1 MAGGLWTSMYL
12 SKGPKWPAEQSKPEA
27 GHNRV
32 RPPVILGPH
41 FAFFKEGFHPISA
54 YNKIRRFCTGPCLL
68 VGGDGFEPSKLKATD
83 LQSAPFGHSGTLP

>member
-32 RPPVILGPH
+32 RPLVILGPISH
-41 FAFFKEGFHPISA
+41 FSKRVFIQFPHITKSGAFAPDLA
-54 YNKIRRFCTGPCLL
+54 YWWEEMDSNHR
-68 VGGDGFEPSKLKATD
+68 S
-83 LQSAPFGHSGTLP
+83 